1 MTDLPDIRHLQ
12 TQSTDHHWRP
22 SAEHPKEENVYRK
35 HNRSTL
41 VITCSSWQ
49 CSKSLPQWVR

>member
-12 TQSTDHHWRP
+12 TQNTDHHWRL

-35 HNRSTL
+35 HDNRTI
-41 VITCSSWQ
+41 VITSS
-49 CSKSLPQWVR
+49 S

>member
-35 HNRSTL
+35 HDSST
-41 VITCSSWQ
+41 VAITSS
-49 CSKSLPQWVR
+49 S